1 MQIGFWPTVRREIR
15 RMGSRRMYLLMTLVV
30 PVSVILF
37 FVGLL
42 NPGLPLKVPTAVVDL
57 DHSPMSRAITR
68 NLNATELVDISQE
81 LESYSD
87 AMASIRRG
95 EIYGFFIIPANFER
109 DAVAGK
115 KPTLEYYNNLTY
127 FVPGTL
133 TFKGFKTV
141 AVTTAAGMVKSKLA
155 SAGLPSELT
164 DPLLQPMA
172 VQDHPIGNPWM
183 SYSIYLVPSFCF
195 GTVALLIMLMTVFS
209 ITMEIK
215 NGTSPDWLMTARG
228 HMAVAVAG
236 KFLPHFIVWSVVGQF
251 LLALMFGWCHFPC
264 GSIWAMVVAMEL
276 FIIGCQAMGLL
287 FSSIVPNPRMALILA
302 ALCGILS
309 FSFLGFSFPVQSMY
323 GPIAIFS
330 YAFPCRYMF
339 LIYIFSALNAFPLWY
354 SRIYFAALIA
364 FPLVCSL
371 LLWRLKKACLNPV
384 YVP

>member
-1 MQIGFWPTVRREIR
+1 
-15 RMGSRRMYLLMTLVV
+15 
-30 PVSVILF
+30 
-37 FVGLL
+37 
-42 NPGLPLKVPTAVVDL
+42 
-57 DHSPMSRAITR
+57 
-68 NLNATELVDISQE
+68 
-81 LESYSD
+81 
-87 AMASIRRG
+87 
-95 EIYGFFIIPANFER
+95 
-109 DAVAGK
+109 
-115 KPTLEYYNNLTY
+115 
-127 FVPGTL
+127 
-133 TFKGFKTV
+133 
-141 AVTTAAGMVKSKLA
+141 
-155 SAGLPSELT
+155 
-164 DPLLQPMA
+164 
-172 VQDHPIGNPWM
+172 
-183 SYSIYLVPSFCF
+183 
-195 GTVALLIMLMTVFS
+195 
-209 ITMEIK
+209 
-215 NGTSPDWLMTARG
+215 
-228 HMAVAVAG
+228 MAVAVAG

-330 YAFPCRYMF
+330 YAFSCRYMF

>member
-42 NPGLPLKVPTAVVDL
+42 DPGLPLKVPTAVVDL

-133 TFKGFKTV
+133 TQGI
-141 AVTTAAGMVKSKLA
+141 
-155 SAGLPSELT
+155 
-164 DPLLQPMA
+164 
-172 VQDHPIGNPWM
+172 QDCG
-183 SYSIYLVPSFCF
+183 
-195 GTVALLIMLMTVFS
+195 
-209 ITMEIK
+209 
-215 NGTSPDWLMTARG
+215 
-228 HMAVAVAG
+228 
-236 KFLPHFIVWSVVGQF
+236 
-251 LLALMFGWCHFPC
+251 CHH
-264 GSIWAMVVAMEL
+264 S
-276 FIIGCQAMGLL
+276 
-287 FSSIVPNPRMALILA
+287 RR
-302 ALCGILS
+302 
-309 FSFLGFSFPVQSMY
+309 Y
-323 GPIAIFS
+323 G
-330 YAFPCRYMF
+330 
-339 LIYIFSALNAFPLWY
+339 
-354 SRIYFAALIA
+354 
-364 FPLVCSL
+364 
-371 LLWRLKKACLNPV
+371 
-384 YVP
+384 